1 MAFLQRHP
9 KTCPYKYRI
18 FASHAAQSIYE
29 LSQVWKEGYRLS
41 PVWKGGRWADRLE
54 TCPYRKETLFLF
66 GNKAKH
72 DFTYPASRYRTF
84 AAHASQSIYE
94 LSQVWKEGYRL
105 SPVWMR
111 GRWAD
116 RFVHQL
122 KLSIVE
128 NLSLQKRDTI
138 VFNLPVNTVYRR
150 YGDNTVWMIL
160 MCV

>member
-1 MAFLQRHP
+1 MEGRIQAFAGMDGRAMGGQVRNLSLQKRDIISL
-9 KTCPYKYRI
+9 C
-18 FASHAAQSIYE
+18 
-29 LSQVWKEGYRLS
+29 
-41 PVWKGGRWADRLE
+41 
-54 TCPYRKETLFLF
+54 
-66 GNKAKH
+66 NKAKH

-138 VFNLPVNTVYRR
+138 VFNLPVNTVFRR

>member
-1 MAFLQRHP
+1 MEGRIQAFAGMDGRAMGGQVRNLSLQKRD
-9 KTCPYKYRI
+9 
-18 FASHAAQSIYE
+18 SIS
-29 LSQVWKEGYRLS
+29 L
-41 PVWKGGRWADRLE
+41 
-54 TCPYRKETLFLF
+54 C
-66 GNKAKH
+66 NKAKH

>member
-1 MAFLQRHP
+1 MDEGAMGGQVRNLSLQKRD
-9 KTCPYKYRI
+9 I
-18 FASHAAQSIYE
+18 I
-29 LSQVWKEGYRLS
+29 
-41 PVWKGGRWADRLE
+41 
-54 TCPYRKETLFLF
+54 LF

-72 DFTYPASRYRTF
+72 DFTYPTGRYRTF

-138 VFNLPVNTVYRR
+138 VFNLPVNTVFRR